1 MKFSPLFAFLT
12 AACSIPAWAADV
24 VAVGDAAAG
33 EKKAA
38 VCAAC
43 HGMDGNATDPQ
54 YPNLAGQHEAYI
66 ATQLAHFKS
75 GVREN
80 AIMVAFAAPL
90 SEQDML
96 DIGAFFAKQARKPGL
111 ADDAYLDAGQRLY
124 RGGDAAR
131 AIPACMAC
139 HGPDGRGNPVTG
151 YPAVAGQHAQYT
163 AGMLKRFRDGA
174 AFGAPDDAQAKIMAQ
189 IAAKLTDQ
197 DIEALASTLQG
208 LHSASP

>member
-1 MKFSPLFAFLT
+1 MKFSPLLAFLT
-12 AACSIPAWAADV
+12 VACATQAWAAEV
-24 VAVGDAAAG
+24 VAAGDAAAG

-80 AIMVAFAAPL
+80 PVMVAFAAPL
-90 SEQDML
+90 SEQDMA

-111 ADDAYLDAGQRLY
+111 ADDAFLEAGQRLY
-124 RGGDAAR
+124 RGGDAKR

-139 HGPDGRGNPVTG
+139 HGPDGHGNPVTG
-151 YPAVAGQHAQYT
+151 YPALSGQHAQYT
-163 AGMLKRFRDGA
+163 VGMLKRFRDGA
-174 AFGAPDDAQAKIMAQ
+174 AFGPPDNAQAKIMAQ